1 MHDYCAGCCFK
12 TGASNNCP
20 VHNQEFIRIEKEAR
34 ADDRTHGFVD
44 VDGDDNVDDR
54 RALARAYASTT
65 TQTLLQTGATKSAG
79 VCEADLVM
87 QGTRQIQ

>member
-1 MHDYCAGCCFK
+1 M
-12 TGASNNCP
+12 
-20 VHNQEFIRIEKEAR
+20 HNQEVIKAEKERR
-34 ADDRTHGFVD
+34 ADNRTHGFVD
-44 VDGDDNVDDR
+44 VDDDGNVDDR

-87 QGTRQIQ
+87 QGTWTCARVCVLLSSKDHNLSF